1 MPLGFILGALV
12 VYVLRAISGL
22 EVNHDAITELVKIL
36 KIFEESRQLRS
47 LNDSF
52 QPDTVTGLLFTPTVI
67 LGTIREQHPGNCPML
82 DVVGARDRD
91 PDFEA
96 SAVGRQG

>member
-1 MPLGFILGALV
+1 MPLRYYPRGFRII
-12 VYVLRAISGL
+12 VLRAIGGL

-52 QPDTVTGLLFTPTVI
+52 QPDTMAGLLFTPAVV
-67 LGTIREQHPGNCPML
+67 LGTLCEEH
-82 DVVGARDRD
+82 ARDSAVFDVFRSGNGD
-91 PDFEA
+91 PDLH
-96 SAVGRQG
+96 SGAVGR

>member
-1 MPLGFILGALV
+1 M
-12 VYVLRAISGL
+12 VLWAIGGL

-52 QPDTVTGLLFTPTVI
+52 QPDAMAGLFFAPAIVL
-67 LGTIREQHPGNCPML
+67 
-82 DVVGARDRD
+82 
-91 PDFEA
+91 
-96 SAVGRQG
+96 